1 MLPKSHTPPNMGWFN
16 RLFSGADGHDV
27 EYRGTR
33 SPDQARVSAED
44 LAGELRAL
52 HNEIKLLRESIGSGG
67 RSIAGGDENQRR
79 SRRGGRSRGGR
90 DRDQDRSQD
99 RSRDGGDRDRD
110 RDRDR
115 GGRSRVGFDGE
126 ERPDNGRNRRPQRRS
141 LPKTPPDDAPVG
153 LLVDY
158 LKTRGV
164 VTFEG
169 QDDLNRNEAFEH
181 LARHLGMHFHLLAN
195 FYEKVKRCVATG
207 RGQRIDI
214 DGYTHAERSAAV
226 QLGTLLHRHGMLKD
240 FYYHRSP
247 KKQLRVIPTKDG
259 QVGQFL
265 TGGWLEIYV
274 SAVLTRR
281 LRAAMSSAKFQLLYN
296 VKGVLPDGR
305 EFEADLMAAV
315 EGRLFW
321 LECKTGQW
329 QDYSARFRGLVK
341 IFGVERESAALLLIK
356 PPDTNTRARAT
367 DMLDMTLLS
376 LEEVDDFISVFL
388 GEPIAKKSPTAD
400 AIEGRVSAGLGTVP
414 PLTDDEIPL
423 EDAEPAKKL
432 GHVDL
437 NGDGTPVADG
447 EEAAP
452 RRRRRRRRGGRGRSR
467 SGASAEGGEGASKEE
482 AKAEGQEAVKKGSL
496 HEPLPIERFD
506 AADSSEQAASA
517 KPTEGEAAGEAT
529 EADEASAE
537 KSEAK
542 PRRSR
547 RRRRP
552 TPFTVEGAEDGEKA
566 EAGAKADKAEASA
579 DGEAASAKAAEQ
591 TEAGDESADGA
602 EKAEGDRPKRK
613 RSRRRRSSAK
623 PKEEAAAEGEPVT
636 VEAGEA
642 AEGEAQAA
650 PAEATEAAAAETEA
664 TEEAV
669 EAKEAEAE
677 PVAEVEPELVPEP
690 EPEPEPEV
698 VPVKSAKGV
707 TIAPDLAAMMA
718 GSKKPASKD

>member
-1 MLPKSHTPPNMGWFN
+1 
-16 RLFSGADGHDV
+16 
-27 EYRGTR
+27 
-33 SPDQARVSAED
+33 
-44 LAGELRAL
+44 
-52 HNEIKLLRESIGSGG
+52 
-67 RSIAGGDENQRR
+67 
-79 SRRGGRSRGGR
+79 
-90 DRDQDRSQD
+90 
-99 RSRDGGDRDRD
+99 
-110 RDRDR
+110 
-115 GGRSRVGFDGE
+115 
-126 ERPDNGRNRRPQRRS
+126 
-141 LPKTPPDDAPVG
+141 
-153 LLVDY
+153 
-158 LKTRGV
+158 
-164 VTFEG
+164 
-169 QDDLNRNEAFEH
+169 
-181 LARHLGMHFHLLAN
+181 MHFHLLAN

-214 DGYTHAERSAAV
+214 DGYSHAERSAAV
-226 QLGTLLHRHGMLKD
+226 QFGTLLHRHGMLKD

-356 PPDTNTRARAT
+356 PPDANTRARAT

-376 LEEVDDFISVFL
+376 LDEVDDFISVFL
-388 GEPIAKKSPTAD
+388 GEPIVKKRPQGD
-400 AIEGRVSAGLGTVP
+400 AIEGQAMSPELGNVP
-414 PLTDDEIPL
+414 PLTEEEIPL

-437 NGDGTPVADG
+437 NGGGAPVVEG

-467 SGASAEGGEGASKEE
+467 SSAATAESGEGAKSSAEGSAESKAPE
-482 AKAEGQEAVKKGSL
+482 KKGSL
-496 HEPLPIERFD
+496 HQPLPIERFD
-506 AADSSEQAASA
+506 NEETGEQAGGETKEAKSSA
-517 KPTEGEAAGEAT
+517 ANAAEGESTEAT
-529 EADEASAE
+529 AD
-537 KSEAK
+537 K
-542 PRRSR
+542 PRRR

-552 TPFTVEGAEDGEKA
+552 TPFAAEEGEGADKTQAGADSSTEASAEAAAESAEPVEGAA
-566 EAGAKADKAEASA
+566 E
-579 DGEAASAKAAEQ
+579 
-591 TEAGDESADGA
+591 T
-602 EKAEGDRPKRK
+602 AEGERPKRK

-623 PKEEAAAEGEPVT
+623 PKEEAAAEGESESVQ
-636 VEAGEA
+636 
-642 AEGEAQAA
+642 AENPEQTESV
-650 PAEATEAAAAETEA
+650 AEA
-664 TEEAV
+664 V
-669 EAKEAEAE
+669 AEA
-677 PVAEVEPELVPEP
+677 VAEVEEEATAATESAQATEANAEVEAEVQAAPETEVEEAEAVAVAEVAP

-718 GSKKPASKD
+718 GSKKPEAESE